1 MLKDFYAFPAIFHI
15 ADDGISISFPDLPG
29 CLPCAATMEEAF
41 ANAREALQLHL
52 YGMEE
57 DEEDIPEATAV
68 KNIELSK
75 DDTIAMI
82 EAWMPPFRER
92 MDNKAVN
99 KTVTLPRWLDTLA
112 KKEKINYSHIFQQ
125 SLKNYLG
132 VMDNPSKH
140 INSNA

>member
-82 EAWMPPFRER
+82 EAWMGR
-92 MDNKAVN
+92 
-99 KTVTLPRWLDTLA
+99 T
-112 KKEKINYSHIFQQ
+112 
-125 SLKNYLG
+125 
-132 VMDNPSKH
+132 
-140 INSNA
+140 

>member
-75 DDTIAMI
+75 DDPIAMI
-82 EAWMPPFRER
+82 EAWMGR
-92 MDNKAVN
+92 
-99 KTVTLPRWLDTLA
+99 T
-112 KKEKINYSHIFQQ
+112 
-125 SLKNYLG
+125 
-132 VMDNPSKH
+132 
-140 INSNA
+140 